1 MADAL
6 PRAHVAHRVPG
17 RLRVRVPSRKG
28 DRAFFEGT
36 IANLRGRPSIRSVR
50 ASARTA
56 SITMEHDG
64 DAHEIAR
71 LAREAGIFD
80 LPEATVIQLLAERF
94 EGRIVG
100 VKPDSLVSVG
110 LAGLGVYQAMRGQ
123 FLGSGVEHIWQA
135 YGTARTVGRP
145 DIAVAMALLGAVQ
158 MFRGRV
164 LSPAASL
171 FFYALMV
178 RAANWTR

>member
-1 MADAL
+1 MAGT
-6 PRAHVAHRVPG
+6 HRRSAWRTPFLARTSPTAFLAACACAFRPG
-17 RLRVRVPSRKG
+17 KG
-28 DRAFFEGT
+28 IGFFEGT
-36 IANLRGRPSIRSVR
+36 VANLRGHPSILSVR

-64 DAHEIAR
+64 DAQEIAR

-80 LPEATVIQLLAERF
+80 LPEAAVVQLLAERF

-123 FLGSGVEHIWQA
+123 FLGSGV
-135 YGTARTVGRP
+135 
-145 DIAVAMALLGAVQ
+145 
-158 MFRGRV
+158 
-164 LSPAASL
+164 
-171 FFYALMV
+171 
-178 RAANWTR
+178 